1 MNTASQKYIHEL
13 HTEHITYLSTLAFAK
28 DEIKTFNNRLSEII
42 TANTKKEILAQVEH
56 FQNQFIRHNEVIDE
70 LKHEVHECETRIAK
84 IAESNNVA
92 TDHKK
97 VDDHTDLR
105 DQMDTFSHIFS
116 ELKNEFKS
124 FLEKAY

>member
-13 HTEHITYLSTLAFAK
+13 HAEHNNYLSTLAFAK
-28 DEIKTFNNRLSEII
+28 DEIKTFNNRLSEIV
-42 TANTKKEILAQVEH
+42 TANTKQDILAQVEH

-70 LKHEVHECETRIAK
+70 LNHEVHECETRIAK

-92 TDHKK
+92 TDHRK
-97 VDDHTDLR
+97 VDDHADLR
-105 DQMDTFSHIFS
+105 DQMETFDHIFS
-116 ELKNEFKS
+116 ELKTEFKS

>member
-13 HTEHITYLSTLAFAK
+13 HTEHNTYLSTLAFAK

-105 DQMDTFSHIFS
+105 HQMDTFSHIFS

>member
-97 VDDHTDLR
+97 VDDHADLR
-105 DQMDTFSHIFS
+105 DQMDTFSHILS

>member
-28 DEIKTFNNRLSEII
+28 DEIKTFNNRLSEIV
-42 TANTKKEILAQVEH
+42 TANTKKEILAEVEH

-97 VDDHTDLR
+97 VDDHADLR

>member
-13 HTEHITYLSTLAFAK
+13 HAEHNNYLSTLAFAK
-28 DEIKTFNNRLSEII
+28 DEIKTFNNRLSEIV
-42 TANTKKEILAQVEH
+42 TANTKHEILAQVEH

-70 LKHEVHECETRIAK
+70 LKHEVHKCETKIAK

-97 VDDHTDLR
+97 VDDHSDLR
-105 DQMDTFSHIFS
+105 EQMNTFDHIFS
-116 ELKNEFKS
+116 ELKTEFKL